1 MKLKEML
8 EILKETHPGETNQNL
23 IKMLNRASDDFCRK
37 TEVIDSSYT
46 INTVVNQRYYDLLKN
61 IIRISSVDVD
71 GEDTDRL
78 VGRPDKR
85 DIS

>member
-8 EILKETHPGETNQNL
+8 EILKSTHPNETNQNL

-37 TEVIDSSYT
+37 TEVLDSSYT
-46 INTVVNQRYYDLLKN
+46 FSTTVDVRYYDLLKN

-71 GEDTDRL
+71 GEDADMI

>member
-1 MKLKEML
+1 MKLKEIL
-8 EILKETHPGETNQNL
+8 ERIKLSHPTETDQNL
-23 IKMLNRASDDFCRK
+23 IKLLNMASDDFCRK

-46 INTVVNQRYYDLLKN
+46 ITTVAEQRYYPLLKN
-61 IIRISSVDVD
+61 IIRIDTVDVD
-71 GEDTDRL
+71 GDTADKL

>member
-8 EILKETHPGETNQNL
+8 EILNETHPGETNQNL
-23 IKMLNRASDDFCRK
+23 IKMLNRASDDFCRR
-37 TEVIDSSYT
+37 TEVLDSSYSFST
-46 INTVVNQRYYDLLKN
+46 AVGVRYYDLLKN
-61 IIRISSVDVD
+61 IIRIASVDVD
-71 GEDTDRL
+71 NEEADRL

>member
-8 EILKETHPGETNQNL
+8 EVLKVTHPNETNNNL

-46 INTVVNQRYYDLLKN
+46 INTVADQRYYDLLKN
-61 IIRISSVDVD
+61 IIKISSVDID
-71 GEDTDRL
+71 GENTDRL
-78 VGRPDKR
+78 IGRPDKR
-85 DIS
+85 DIT

>member
-8 EILKETHPGETNQNL
+8 EVLKVTHPNETNNNL

-46 INTVVNQRYYDLLKN
+46 INTVADQRYYDLLKN
-61 IIRISSVDVD
+61 IIKISSVDID
-71 GEDTDRL
+71 GENADRL
-78 VGRPDKR
+78 IGRPDKR
-85 DIS
+85 DIT

>member
-8 EILKETHPGETNQNL
+8 EILKSTHPNETNQNL

-37 TEVIDSSYT
+37 TEVLDSSYT
-46 INTVVNQRYYDLLKN
+46 FSTEAGVRYYSLLKN
-61 IIRISSVDVD
+61 IVRISSVDVD
-71 GEDTDRL
+71 DETADIV

>member
-23 IKMLNRASDDFCRK
+23 IKMLNRASDDFCRR
-37 TEVIDSSYT
+37 TEVLDSSYT
-46 INTVVNQRYYDLLKN
+46 FSTSVGVRYYDLVKN
-61 IIRISSVDVD
+61 IVRISSVDVD
-71 GEDTDRL
+71 EEEADRL

>member
-1 MKLKEML
+1 M
-8 EILKETHPGETNQNL
+8 TNQNL

-37 TEVIDSSYT
+37 TEVLDSSYT
-46 INTVVNQRYYDLLKN
+46 FSTEAGVRYYNLLKN

-71 GEDTDRL
+71 DEMADIV
-78 VGRPDKR
+78 VGRPVKR

>member
-8 EILKETHPGETNQNL
+8 EILKSTHPNETNQNL

-37 TEVIDSSYT
+37 TEVLDSSYT
-46 INTVVNQRYYDLLKN
+46 FSTEAGVRYYNLLKN

-71 GEDTDRL
+71 DEMADIV

>member
-1 MKLKEML
+1 MKLRELL
-8 EILKETHPGETNQNL
+8 ERINISHPKETHQNL
-23 IKMLNRASDDFCRK
+23 IKLLNIASDDFCRK

-46 INTVVNQRYYDLLKN
+46 MTTVADQRYYSLLKN
-61 IIRISSVDVD
+61 IIRIDTVDVD
-71 GEDTDRL
+71 NEAADKL